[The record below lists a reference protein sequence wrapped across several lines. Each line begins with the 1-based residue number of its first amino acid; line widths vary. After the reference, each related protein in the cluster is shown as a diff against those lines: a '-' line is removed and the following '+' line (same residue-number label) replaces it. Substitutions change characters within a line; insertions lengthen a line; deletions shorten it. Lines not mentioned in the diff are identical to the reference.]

1 MEIFDLFDSFTI
13 ESLYYN
19 RLLRYVY
26 RTDLSITPL
35 SDRFNCIQE
44 SKITITEFMEKD
56 EYFEIDINIASNVNE
71 EE

>member
-1 MEIFDLFDSFTI
+1 MERFDLFDSFII
-13 ESLYYN
+13 ESVYYN

-26 RTDLSITPL
+26 RTDLSTTLL

-44 SKITITEFMEKD
+44 SKITITEFVEKD

>member
-1 MEIFDLFDSFTI
+1 MERFDLFDSFTI

-26 RTDLSITPL
+26 RTDLSAILLT
-35 SDRFNCIQE
+35 DRFNCTRY
-44 SKITITEFMEKD
+44 SKMTTTEFMEKD
-56 EYFEIDINIASNVNE
+56 EYFETDINIAYNVNE

>member
-1 MEIFDLFDSFTI
+1 MERFDLFDSFTI

-26 RTDLSITPL
+26 RTDLSATPL

-56 EYFEIDINIASNVNE
+56 EYRANRSNFEF
-71 EE
+71 

>member
-1 MEIFDLFDSFTI
+1 MERFDLFDSFII

-26 RTDLSITPL
+26 RTDLSTTLL
-35 SDRFNCIQE
+35 SDRFNCTRY
-44 SKITITEFMEKD
+44 SKMTTTEFMEKD
-56 EYFEIDINIASNVNE
+56 EYFETDINIAYNVNE

>member
-1 MEIFDLFDSFTI
+1 MERFDLFDSFTI

-26 RTDLSITPL
+26 RTDLSTTLL

-44 SKITITEFMEKD
+44 SKITITEFVEKD